1 MLQHRK
7 EPEYRR
13 TDALLVVGKRVS
25 MSLQDDK
32 TPALW
37 RSFMPLRHAIAGR
50 LDTNV
55 YNIQRYPVPIH
66 QLGPETIFEKWA
78 GVVVADDATVLPDCL
93 ESLTIPAGEY
103 LVFLHRGGPATFAE
117 TAAYIYGQWI
127 PASEYT
133 CDERPHFER
142 MEESWNA
149 LDPDAE
155 EEVWIPVRRKTR

>member
-1 MLQHRK
+1 MK
-7 EPEYRR
+7 EPEYRSIETLR
-13 TDALLVVGKRVS
+13 VVGKRAS

-66 QLGPETIFEKWA
+66 QLAPETIFEKWA
-78 GVVVADDATVLPDCL
+78 GVIVADAASDLPEGLEVLI
-93 ESLTIPAGEY
+93 IPAGEY
-103 LVFLHRGGPATFAE
+103 MVFLHRGGPAAFAE
-117 TAAYIYGQWI
+117 TAAYIYGKWI
-127 PASEYT
+127 PASEYM

-142 MEESWNA
+142 MKESWNP